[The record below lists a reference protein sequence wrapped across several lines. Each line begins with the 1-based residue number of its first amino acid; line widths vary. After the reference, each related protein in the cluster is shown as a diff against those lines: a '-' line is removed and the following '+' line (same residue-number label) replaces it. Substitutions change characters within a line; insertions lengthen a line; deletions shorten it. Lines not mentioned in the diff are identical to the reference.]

1 MWRGYA
7 RGRGVLSATRFGNFN
22 LNRLLFNQCPPV
34 EPHLEAQ
41 VAALS
46 RKLPL
51 ILAVMAC
58 VALGPMKA
66 GAYTLTGFR
75 FDHLNITYSC
85 GSPELQ
91 QAVQSWARV
100 SALTDGGCSAN
111 PDITLVIVP
120 NREWQ
125 FGDAAGVANGGHVWI
140 KADYQHHLGVMTH
153 EVGHALGM
161 GHSAE
166 SFTAPYELRSAAM
179 FYYCCNSLNAD
190 DIAGIVALYGP
201 EPPAAIVPRAVSA
214 MVASG

>member
-1 MWRGYA
+1 MWKVPA
-7 RGRGVLSATRFGNFN
+7 RGRVVLSATRFGNFN

-41 VAALS
+41 VAGLS
-46 RKLPL
+46 RKLC
-51 ILAVMAC
+51 ILAAIA
-58 VALGPMKA
+58 ALGPISA

-91 QAVQSWARV
+91 QAVQSWAAV

-120 NREWQ
+120 NGEWQ
-125 FGDAAGVANGGHVWI
+125 FGNAAGVANGGHVWL

-153 EVGHALGM
+153 EVGHALGI

-166 SFTAPYELRSAAM
+166 TFTAPYELRSAAM
-179 FYYCCNSLNAD
+179 FSYCCNPLNAD